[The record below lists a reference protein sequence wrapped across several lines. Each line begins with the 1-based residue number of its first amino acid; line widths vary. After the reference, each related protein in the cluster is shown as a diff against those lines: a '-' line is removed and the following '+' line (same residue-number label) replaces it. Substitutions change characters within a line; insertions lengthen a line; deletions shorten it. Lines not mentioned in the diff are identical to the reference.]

1 MQIEGLLKAKN
12 TNDIYAYHGEDKY
25 TNITKGGKGKLA
37 LEDAQRLFVIP
48 IQLNLLAERNPL
60 VVTLISKLGL
70 GLEDYTEEEKKE
82 FLDKNRK

>member
-12 TNDIYAYHGEDKY
+12 TNDIYAYHGGDKY

-60 VVTLISKLGL
+60 VIDLIIAGGFS
-70 GLEDYTEEEKKE
+70 LEDYTEEEKKE
-82 FLDKNRK
+82 FLKNNE

>member
-1 MQIEGLLKAKN
+1 MKHKGLLRQKN
-12 TNDIYAYHGEDKY
+12 NQFIYAYMGSDLYK
-25 TNITKGGKGKLA
+25 NISTGVSKTIP

-70 GLEDYTEEEKKE
+70 GLEDYTEEEKKN
-82 FLDKNRK
+82 F